1 MSRRNPTSEEQTRA
15 ADNAPLNPRL
25 LQAHGDARTKK
36 DPVAP
41 LSSISVKG
49 RDFNI
54 WPVIWLVTVTVSL
67 ILALVFLFG

>member
-25 LQAHGDARTKK
+25 LQARGDARTKTE
-36 DPVAP
+36 PVAP
-41 LSSISVKG
+41 LSSVSVKG

-54 WPVIWLVTVTVSL
+54 WPLTWFVTISVSI
-67 ILALVFLFG
+67 ILALVILFG

>member
-49 RDFNI
+49 RTFNI
-54 WPVIWLVTVTVSL
+54 WPLIWLVTVTVSI
-67 ILALVFLFG
+67 ILAVVFLFG